1 MIHVKTGLAVSLLTI
16 ALAACSSADERILL
30 NQFFAASRL
39 RDLTALRN
47 VATVVF
53 EPATDGIVT
62 SYELLGV
69 KVVSA
74 SEGHVVSE
82 EVSIAA
88 PVRLPDGNT
97 VEKTFVVTMQRGVSG
112 SDPNRLNGWMI
123 TSIRAAQA
131 SPSTPRP

>member
-1 MIHVKTGLAVSLLTI
+1 MRARLTIPLLTLLTL
-16 ALAACSSADERILL
+16 APAACSSADERILL

-62 SYELLGV
+62 GFELLDV
-69 KVVSA
+69 TVTRA
-74 SEGHVVSE
+74 SRAQALAE

-88 PVRLPDGNT
+88 PVRLPDGTT
-97 VEKTFVVTMQRGVSG
+97 VEKTFVVTMERGLPD
-112 SDPNRLNGWMI
+112 SDPHRSSGWMI
-123 TSIRAAQA
+123 TAIKAAPA
-131 SPSTPRP
+131 SPSSPRP